1 MTASVSSL
9 PCPVCGAM
17 LADHE
22 NDNHVYCTSCA
33 YYTNRVFAQ
42 YFVQTKRE
50 LEVRDELEKHK
61 KEGQA
66 D

>member
-1 MTASVSSL
+1 MTANGSSL

-17 LADHE
+17 LVDHE
-22 NDNHVYCTSCA
+22 NDNHVYCTNCA
-33 YYTNRVFAQ
+33 YYTNRIFAQ